1 MGLFLTNFFFFFL
14 PPAPLPPFEVIGTIA
29 RVFLLIQQ
37 EGENQGTETM
47 ESRCLK
53 DYDPL
58 GFLLHREMS
67 HIDID
72 SNKWFCREHENEFLV
87 KVK

>member
-1 MGLFLTNFFFFFL
+1 MENLRLIKPSYMSLLTLTQHLFFFFFFL

-29 RVFLLIQQ
+29 LVFLLIQQ
-37 EGENQGTETM
+37 EGENQGTEAM

-72 SNKWFCREHENEFLV
+72 SNK
-87 KVK
+87 